1 MTVKELRPMLY
12 GPSDNLEVSVL
23 YDGEEYDITDTTPVQ
38 AAFADYVVDG
48 VSAPQPFQ
56 YKISL
61 KQEYVVKGETA

>member
-48 VSAPQPFQ
+48 VTSTESFK
-56 YKISL
+56 YKIHL
-61 KQEYVVKGETA
+61 KQEYVKEVRA